1 MTKQK
6 IKITEVVLRD
16 GQQSLIA
23 SRMKT
28 KDMIPVLSLLDK
40 VGYSSLEVW
49 GGATYDCCL
58 RYLNEDPWDRL
69 KVFKKYIKNTK
80 LQMLLR
86 GKNLVGYK
94 EYDDSVISLFIK
106 NSLFITEFPYS
117 RKLQLKSFLIL

>member
-49 GGATYDCCL
+49 GGATL
-58 RYLNEDPWDRL
+58 
-69 KVFKKYIKNTK
+69 
-80 LQMLLR
+80 
-86 GKNLVGYK
+86 
-94 EYDDSVISLFIK
+94 SLIH
-106 NSLFITEFPYS
+106 I
-117 RKLQLKSFLIL
+117 

>member
-49 GGATYDCCL
+49 GGATYVCCL

-106 NSLFITEFPYS
+106 NSFNIIKNK
-117 RKLQLKSFLIL
+117 KLYKY

>member
-28 KDMIPVLSLLDK
+28 KDMVPVLSLLDK

-69 KVFKKYIKNTK
+69 KVFKKHIKNTK

-86 GKNLVGYK
+86 GRNLVGYK
-94 EYDDSVISLFIK
+94 KFDDEIISLFIK
-106 NSLFITEFPYS
+106 NASIEGIDIFRVFDALNEND
-117 RKLQLKSFLIL
+117 